1 MRRRHGFRLLPAK
14 TLVALSLARHRRWHL
29 PAPTKW
35 LDSSA
40 MISAKESQYLYK

>member
-1 MRRRHGFRLLPAK
+1 MRLRHGLQIAPGQTRRAVCCAHRRR
-14 TLVALSLARHRRWHL
+14 HL

-35 LDSSA
+35 LDSFA